1 MEMEVDVEVGA
12 GVGTAGEVDPL
23 QFKSPGAATGLVD
36 EMEVGEEGMVGGLRR
51 VSSKHQL
58 SDEEKEEGEAPP
70 KRSASSGL
78 DSPREVGA
86 SYVSRVT
93 VGDAGVTEEQGQ
105 EQQGHQY
112 PLQQQQEQ
120 YVIGAKV
127 NPEFRRELF
136 LKDAA
141 AGDAADVRKRAKD
154 LQGRKLGYVVRV
166 EKRVQLAG
174 DPIVVLN
181 LDGFYNLADARGK
194 VISTLTGIKEGRE
207 PAGDAAYLLFNRY
220 STVVPLV
227 SAGGGAGG
235 KTLVVDVGPDMG
247 RLTGEKD
254 VPAMV
259 VLLHSFYLDKG
270 NFDAL
275 VEGTIFQ
282 ELFASYPPE
291 LVLGIAEPVAE
302 PMVGTSESSA
312 MGEIQ
317 GETSSAVMASAFR
330 SRVAW

>member
-1 MEMEVDVEVGA
+1 
-12 GVGTAGEVDPL
+12 
-23 QFKSPGAATGLVD
+23 
-36 EMEVGEEGMVGGLRR
+36 
-51 VSSKHQL
+51 
-58 SDEEKEEGEAPP
+58 
-70 KRSASSGL
+70 
-78 DSPREVGA
+78 
-86 SYVSRVT
+86 
-93 VGDAGVTEEQGQ
+93 VTEEQGQ